1 MNEETQLVVMTN
13 GQATTTSRE
22 VAKVFGKE
30 HRNVLRDIDELS
42 DQVGVLKNEQT
53 PIFTEETYIHEQNH
67 QEYRQVRMNKDGFTL
82 LAMGFTGSKATQ
94 FKLRYIQAFNEMEE
108 MLRSQPALPTNPL
121 DQIVLLAQGTT
132 QLSKEVGKLK
142 NKVDELD
149 GNQVL
154 NSARYEYI
162 SKAVSAKVRE
172 YANVNNLNYKKVNG
186 ELRRDLNRQIN
197 EVAGVKIRRDLRDKD
212 FDTVTQLISIWTPAA
227 ATIYQL
233 KQMELEV

>member
-108 MLRSQPALPTNPL
+108 ALRIQPAVPTNPL

-142 NKVDELD
+142 HKVNELD

-162 SKAVSAKVRE
+162 SKSVSAKVRE
-172 YANVNNLNYKKVNG
+172 YADINNLNYKKVNG

-197 EVAGVKIRRDLRDKD
+197 AVAGVKIRRDLRDKD
-212 FDTVTQLISIWTPAA
+212 FNIVTQLINDWTPTT
-227 ATIYQL
+227 ATVYQL
-233 KQMELEV
+233 KQLELEV